1 MFISKYEKLMIYLK
15 SRKKMWKMLAREK
28 MATKFIE
35 IRKLFSKL
43 GKLRKHA
50 HREKNDSKC
59 FIKIGFLAT
68 QSSKKTW
75 KILELKLFEN

>member
-1 MFISKYEKLMIYLK
+1 MFISKYEKLKIYLK
-15 SRKKMWKMLAREK
+15 SRKKMCKMIAGEK

-50 HREKNDSKC
+50 HREKNDGKY

-68 QSSKKTW
+68 
-75 KILELKLFEN
+75 

>member
-1 MFISKYEKLMIYLK
+1 
-15 SRKKMWKMLAREK
+15 MLAREK

-50 HREKNDSKC
+50 HREKNDSKY

-68 QSSKKTW
+68 QSSKKT
-75 KILELKLFEN
+75 